1 MILRLGFAELY
12 VTNLEVSRKYYV
24 NTLGFIE
31 AKQIG
36 KSLYLRGIEE
46 FDEYSLILTE
56 KAEPALAN
64 FGLRVSSIEYLQE
77 LKEWHDEKGI
87 ATDWVEEGIH
97 EGLGACLKV
106 KEPNGHNVVFYHSLK
121 QINVRDENGKM
132 KALPM
137 RYTHQFNGVPPI
149 KIDHMN
155 IRVESVDEALKYWN
169 EGLNFSISEFIQD
182 GDEKFAAWTRRAPFT
197 HDVALVKAN
206 RPALHHVAFIVDGV
220 SGVVRTADV
229 LADAGYRDHIEY
241 GPGRHG
247 VSNAF
252 FLYITDPDGHR
263 IEIYANDY
271 ARDLDAAPIGW
282 TLEEY
287 NDKGR
292 LWWGSQVPD
301 TFYKNLS
308 EVSKDFLKE
317 KVTK

>member
-1 MILRLGFAELY
+1 MILRLGFAELF
-12 VTNLEVSRKYYV
+12 VKDLEASRKFYV
-24 NTLGFIE
+24 DTLGFIE

-56 KAEPALAN
+56 NEAPALAN
-64 FGLRVSSIEYLQE
+64 FGLRVSSEDYLKE
-77 LKEWHDEKGI
+77 LKNWHDEQGI
-87 ATDWVEEGIH
+87 TNEWVEEGIH

-106 KEPNGHNVVFYHSLK
+106 KEPNGHNVVFYHSMK
-121 QINVRDENGKM
+121 QITVHDENGRM

-137 RYTHQFNGVPPI
+137 RYTHQFRGVPPI

-155 IRVESVDEALKYWN
+155 IRVTNVNEALEYWHK
-169 EGLNFSISEFIQD
+169 GLDFSISEFIQD
-182 GDEKFAAWTRRAPFT
+182 GDEKFAAWTRRANFT

-220 SGVVRTADV
+220 TGVVRTADV
-229 LADAGYRDHIEY
+229 LADAGYRDSIEY

-252 FLYITDPDGHR
+252 FLYIKDPDGHR

-271 ARDLDAAPIGW
+271 ARDLDTEPIGW
-282 TLEEY
+282 TMEEY
-287 NDKGR
+287 NEKGR
-292 LWWGSQVPD
+292 LWWGPYMPES
-301 TFYKNLS
+301 FYRDLS
-308 EVSKDFLKE
+308 EVAPNFIKE
-317 KVTK
+317 KVK

>member
-12 VTNLEVSRKYYV
+12 VKNLEVSRKYYV
-24 NTLGFIE
+24 DTLGFIE

-56 KAEPALAN
+56 EAKPALAN
-64 FGLRVSSIEYLQE
+64 FGLRVSSAEYLQE

-87 ATDWVEEGIH
+87 ANEWVEEGLH

-121 QINVRDENGKM
+121 QISVRDENGKM

-137 RYTHQFNGVPPI
+137 RHTHQFNGVPPI

-169 EGLNFSISEFIQD
+169 EGLDFSISEFIQD

-206 RPALHHVAFIVDGV
+206 RPALHHVAFTVDGV
-220 SGVVRTADV
+220 TGVVRTADV
-229 LADAGYRDHIEY
+229 LADAGYRDNIEY

-308 EVSKDFLKE
+308 EVSSDFLKE